1 MKKIIIA
8 ILFINLLTGCATT
21 SSDVIQIGKNTYTLS
36 VGHTG
41 LGSGLTSHAELRTEG
56 IKKAAAYC
64 NSKNQELHLDSTQS
78 NGVAGWGSIDDTINF
93 MCFATDDPKNSEVQL
108 RPNPNTVIKVE
119 K

>member
-1 MKKIIIA
+1 MKKLA
-8 ILFINLLTGCATT
+8 LSLPLLFSVVACSTT

-36 VGHTG
+36 VSHTG

-64 NSKNQELHLDSTQS
+64 QSKNQELHLDSTQS
-78 NGVAGWGSIDDTINF
+78 TGVAGWGSIDDTVNF
-93 MCFATDDPKNSEVQL
+93 MCFSSDDPKNNEVQM
-108 RPNPNTVIKVE
+108 RPNPSAVVKIE